1 MFSSSMI
8 DRFAYLEIGRESS
21 VAAEDFVVDNGGD
34 GKTVK
39 TVSEC
44 LPKTD
49 AESLFAL
56 FVKTVDAEKDE
67 EDENAIYKIQL
78 QLRNSKKF

>member
-39 TVSEC
+39 AVRER
-44 LPKTD
+44 LPQFDRKPP
-49 AESLFAL
+49 FAL
-56 FVKTVDAEKDE
+56 IVETVDSD
-67 EDENAIYKIQL
+67 YGG
-78 QLRNSKKF
+78 